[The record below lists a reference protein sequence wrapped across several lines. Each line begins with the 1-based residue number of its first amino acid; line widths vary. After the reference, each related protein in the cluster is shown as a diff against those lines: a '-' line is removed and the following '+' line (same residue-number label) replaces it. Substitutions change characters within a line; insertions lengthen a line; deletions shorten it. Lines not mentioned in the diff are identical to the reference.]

1 MRLRLSSV
9 RRGITYEY
17 DVGCV
22 HLCICVGEV
31 DARWSVFSRASYHH
45 PHNLSLSCV
54 CLSLSLSLSLCTF
67 GRLQAESEE
76 GSPNARGL
84 SEDGLA
90 NGVAQRCEEREPVD
104 SAVACLSSKASAHRI
119 RSFIDQL
126 TEMDDVQQD
135 HFLASLSQP
144 DRVGIDI
151 TVREMQDD
159 FFN

>member
-1 MRLRLSSV
+1 M
-9 RRGITYEY
+9 
-17 DVGCV
+17 
-22 HLCICVGEV
+22 
-31 DARWSVFSRASYHH
+31 
-45 PHNLSLSCV
+45 CV
-54 CLSLSLSLSLCTF
+54 CVCVCVCTF

-76 GSPNARGL
+76 GVPNSRGL

-104 SAVACLSSKASAHRI
+104 SAVACFSLEACAHRI

-135 HFLASLSQP
+135 HFLASLSQA